1 MNISPSMPTAA
12 STSLAGLSPL
22 HSELA
27 QLEGGARRTP
37 GKSKDPSEVARQF
50 EAVLVKQILSESM
63 KSMMEHGE
71 GGQVYGYFLEDTL
84 ADGITKGGGMGLR
97 SILETQLRQRMD
109 PPKTDEATS
118 TDPSKAAAVKA
129 SKKGAVTKSYN
140 YQSK

>member
-12 STSLAGLSPL
+12 ATSLAGLSPL

-27 QLEGGARRTP
+27 QLEGGNARRVP

-109 PPKTDEATS
+109 PSKNEQAAAS
-118 TDPSKAAAVKA
+118 DPSQPTAVKS
-129 SKKGAVTKSYN
+129 SKKTAVTNSYKK
-140 YQSK
+140 Q